1 VPEWTDEYERMLDDC
16 MKRES
21 KLTNWERDFTDSLD
35 HRLAKGKTPTPKQC
49 AVLDRIWERVT
60 A

>member
-1 VPEWTDEYERMLDDC
+1 MAEWTDEYEQMLQDC
-16 MKRES
+16 IKRDA
-21 KLTNWERDFTDSLD
+21 KLTDWERDFVESLD

-49 AVLDRIWERVT
+49 AVLDRIWDRVT